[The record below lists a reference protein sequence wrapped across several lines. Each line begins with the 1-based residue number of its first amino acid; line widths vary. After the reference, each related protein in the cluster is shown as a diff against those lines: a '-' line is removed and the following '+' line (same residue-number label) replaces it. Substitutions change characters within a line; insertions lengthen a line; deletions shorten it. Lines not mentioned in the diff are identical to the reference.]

1 MGVYAFQSQ
10 PPYRITRMS
19 SMPLLSGSKQDKW
32 FEGKPLVVFPN
43 GAVIKDGL
51 WTVVFGVNDLQCGWI
66 DIPHADLLQI
76 VRPVAMLGNPEVVFE
91 S

>member
-1 MGVYAFQSQ
+1 
-10 PPYRITRMS
+10 
-19 SMPLLSGSKQDKW
+19 
-32 FEGKPLVVFPN
+32 
-43 GAVIKDGL
+43 
-51 WTVVFGVNDLQCGWI
+51 VVFGVNDLQCGWI